1 MQETYLCKTD
11 LGEIEISRTILA
23 HAILS
28 AVNQMDGQV
37 LVTSKKGELLTAGGK
52 RGSADETDCLEIDDR
67 SGALVVRVYLAV
79 RFGLSMKQ
87 VTDSLAGKIR
97 KNMLKEVGVAP
108 ASAII
113 HVTGTLAK
121 KMAPRDIEYRIDYE
135 D

>member
-1 MQETYLCKTD
+1 M
-11 LGEIEISRTILA
+11 
-23 HAILS
+23 
-28 AVNQMDGQV
+28 
-37 LVTSKKGELLTAGGK
+37 
-52 RGSADETDCLEIDDR
+52 
-67 SGALVVRVYLAV
+67 